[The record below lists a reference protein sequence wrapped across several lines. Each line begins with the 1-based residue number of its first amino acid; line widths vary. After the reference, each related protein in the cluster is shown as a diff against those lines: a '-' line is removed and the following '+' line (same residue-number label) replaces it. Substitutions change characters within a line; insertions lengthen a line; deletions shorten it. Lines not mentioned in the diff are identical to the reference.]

1 MCRRP
6 LLPSSIPFPAGSPV
20 GKSVP
25 LIGLSGHKRLQT
37 ARLHSRKPDHAPK
50 EHHQRLPDLNHL
62 GREMTPQKLKT
73 LLLTVYAK
81 AGGT

>member
-25 LIGLSGHKRLQT
+25 PSSGGPEHKPPQT
-37 ARLHSRKPDHAPK
+37 ARLHSRKLDHAPK

-62 GREMTPQKLKT
+62 GKDDASET
-73 LLLTVYAK
+73 
-81 AGGT
+81 